1 MFILGGVM
9 LAMLVAALDQT
20 IVATALPQ
28 IVSSLK
34 GLSYFSWVTTAY
46 LLTSTVTVPIYGKLS
61 DIYGRRGLFLLSIGI
76 FLVGSMLS
84 GLSQNMTELILF
96 RGLQGIGAGAMMVN
110 AMAVIGDIFTPQE
123 RGRYQGFMG
132 GIFGLATIIGPFLG
146 GWITDHYSWHWIFY
160 INVPIGI
167 LAIAVLASSMP
178 KIVHNIK
185 DRSIDYLGALLIMV
199 FLVPLLLAFVWG
211 GSQYP
216 WGSWQIIGLFVVA
229 VAALVGFVI
238 TEHKVHEPILSP
250 SLFRNK
256 VFTYSNLAVFFSAMG
271 MFGAIMFIP
280 LFAQGVV
287 GISATNSGAILM
299 PMMIGMMI
307 TSAVGGQII
316 SRSGNYKILG
326 IIGMTIATIGVFL
339 FVNVGIATS
348 STTLTLRMIILG
360 MGLGATMPI
369 FILAVQNAFP
379 RERLG
384 ELTAAVQLFRS
395 LGGTVGTAIFGGVMN
410 AELASRLTNIQ
421 NTPFVSDVAQLPGGA
436 AISQVNGNTLQ
447 GFLSPAGQAQIRAL
461 ISQVPANLQGQI
473 NSDFNQFLATI
484 KSAVSISID
493 HIYTIGA
500 VLMVLA
506 VISVIFL
513 PQISLHPSKRPALE
527 EAAVELDEE
536 LGLSDKAHEP
546 EI

>member
-1 MFILGGVM
+1 MFILGGVI

-28 IVSSLK
+28 IVSDLH

-61 DIYGRRGLFLLSIGI
+61 DIFGRRGLFLLSIGI

-178 KIVHNIK
+178 KIVHDIK
-185 DRSIDYLGALLIMV
+185 DRSIDYLGASLIMV

-211 GSQYP
+211 GSQYA
-216 WGSWQIIGLFVVA
+216 WGSWQIIALFVVA
-229 VAALVGFVI
+229 IVALVAFII

-256 VFTYSNLAVFFSAMG
+256 VFTY
-271 MFGAIMFIP
+271 
-280 LFAQGVV
+280 
-287 GISATNSGAILM
+287 
-299 PMMIGMMI
+299 
-307 TSAVGGQII
+307 
-316 SRSGNYKILG
+316 
-326 IIGMTIATIGVFL
+326 
-339 FVNVGIATS
+339 
-348 STTLTLRMIILG
+348 
-360 MGLGATMPI
+360 
-369 FILAVQNAFP
+369 
-379 RERLG
+379 
-384 ELTAAVQLFRS
+384 
-395 LGGTVGTAIFGGVMN
+395 
-410 AELASRLTNIQ
+410 
-421 NTPFVSDVAQLPGGA
+421 
-436 AISQVNGNTLQ
+436 
-447 GFLSPAGQAQIRAL
+447 
-461 ISQVPANLQGQI
+461 
-473 NSDFNQFLATI
+473 
-484 KSAVSISID
+484 
-493 HIYTIGA
+493 
-500 VLMVLA
+500 
-506 VISVIFL
+506 
-513 PQISLHPSKRPALE
+513 
-527 EAAVELDEE
+527 
-536 LGLSDKAHEP
+536 
-546 EI
+546 

>member
-1 MFILGGVM
+1 M